1 MDLIFVTPVQELLPG
16 AFGAASYGMTGCWDP
31 AAPNTQ
37 RFARDVR
44 GTALTGSY
52 ADILAQLPASAPQAA
67 IVLFGNA
74 GGENAFLRELH
85 RRLPCPMAGGAAA
98 IDPVTGRSHLIP
110 GGGEAAVLLLE
121 DERYQFEAVTENLHT
136 TLLERCTLTFSDLR
150 VIDTING
157 CDALAW
163 YREQRAAL
171 GFGETD
177 FEHVTLT
184 DPLSVNAHLSCEGGK
199 LVSGRDLCPQM
210 TLRLAKPDTVLPR
223 MQAFYDDPDAL
234 IFGCAGLKGIL
245 PAELHS
251 PGLGLF
257 LFGEVCTVNGQ
268 AEFGNLMLSKLR
280 ITKR

>member
-1 MDLIFVTPVQELLPG
+1 
-16 AFGAASYGMTGCWDP
+16 
-31 AAPNTQ
+31 
-37 RFARDVR
+37 
-44 GTALTGSY
+44 
-52 ADILAQLPASAPQAA
+52 
-67 IVLFGNA
+67 
-74 GGENAFLRELH
+74 
-85 RRLPCPMAGGAAA
+85 MAGGAAA

-136 TLLERCTLTFSDLR
+136 TLLERCTLTFSDPR

-184 DPLSVNAHLSCEGGK
+184 DPLGVNAHLSCEGGK

-257 LFGEVCTVNGQ
+257 LFGEVCTVNDQ

-280 ITKR
+280 ITKQ

>member
-31 AAPNTQ
+31 VVPDTQ

-110 GGGEAAVLLLE
+110 GGGEAAVLLVLGTIL
-121 DERYQFEAVTENLHT
+121 YYAVTARKL
-136 TLLERCTLTFSDLR
+136 D
-150 VIDTING
+150 
-157 CDALAW
+157 
-163 YREQRAAL
+163 QR
-171 GFGETD
+171 
-177 FEHVTLT
+177 
-184 DPLSVNAHLSCEGGK
+184 
-199 LVSGRDLCPQM
+199 
-210 TLRLAKPDTVLPR
+210 
-223 MQAFYDDPDAL
+223 
-234 IFGCAGLKGIL
+234 
-245 PAELHS
+245 
-251 PGLGLF
+251 LF
-257 LFGEVCTVNGQ
+257 Q
-268 AEFGNLMLSKLR
+268 KA
-280 ITKR
+280 

>member
-136 TLLERCTLTFSDLR
+136 TLLERCTLTLSDPR

-171 GFGETD
+171 GLRVGGGNMIGIAGGAVAAD
-177 FEHVTLT
+177 LA
-184 DPLSVNAHLSCEGGK
+184 VNLRAPQ
-199 LVSGRDLCPQM
+199 LCVFILFQHQG
-210 TLRLAKPDTVLPR
+210 TRALADNKAAP
-223 MQAFYDDPDAL
+223 
-234 IFGCAGLKGIL
+234 AG
-245 PAELHS
+245 
-251 PGLGLF
+251 
-257 LFGEVCTVNGQ
+257 V
-268 AEFGNLMLSKLR
+268 
-280 ITKR
+280 KRQ

>member
-74 GGENAFLRELH
+74 GGENAFLHELH

-136 TLLERCTLTFSDLR
+136 TLLERCTLTFSDPR

-199 LVSGRDLCPQM
+199 LVSGRNLCPQW
-210 TLRLAKPDTVLPR
+210 TARR
-223 MQAFYDDPDAL
+223 QWR
-234 IFGCAGLKGIL
+234 
-245 PAELHS
+245 E
-251 PGLGLF
+251 
-257 LFGEVCTVNGQ
+257 
-268 AEFGNLMLSKLR
+268 
-280 ITKR
+280 

>member
-31 AAPNTQ
+31 AVPDTQ

-136 TLLERCTLTFSDLR
+136 TLLERCTLTFSDPR

-157 CDALAW
+157 CDALA
-163 YREQRAAL
+163 
-171 GFGETD
+171 
-177 FEHVTLT
+177 
-184 DPLSVNAHLSCEGGK
+184 
-199 LVSGRDLCPQM
+199 
-210 TLRLAKPDTVLPR
+210 
-223 MQAFYDDPDAL
+223 
-234 IFGCAGLKGIL
+234 
-245 PAELHS
+245 
-251 PGLGLF
+251 
-257 LFGEVCTVNGQ
+257 
-268 AEFGNLMLSKLR
+268 
-280 ITKR
+280 

>member
-1 MDLIFVTPVQELLPG
+1 MYDVKSMKAEEFISHDEILDTLEYARKNANNAELIDEIIAKAKLWKGL
-16 AFGAASYGMTGCWDP
+16 S
-31 AAPNTQ
+31 
-37 RFARDVR
+37 
-44 GTALTGSY
+44 
-52 ADILAQLPASAPQAA
+52 
-67 IVLFGNA
+67 
-74 GGENAFLRELH
+74 H
-85 RRLPCPMAGGAAA
+85 R
-98 IDPVTGRSHLIP
+98 
-110 GGGEAAVLLLE
+110 EAAVLLLE

-136 TLLERCTLTFSDLR
+136 TLLERCTLTFSDPR

-210 TLRLAKPDTVLPR
+210 TLRLAKPETVLPR

-257 LFGEVCTVNGQ
+257 LFGEVCTVGDT

>member
-31 AAPNTQ
+31 VVPDTQ

-136 TLLERCTLTFSDLR
+136 TLLERCTLTFSDPR

-184 DPLSVNAHLSCEGGK
+184 DPLGVNAHLSCEGGK
-199 LVSGRDLCPQM
+199 LVSGRDLYPQM

>member
-1 MDLIFVTPVQELLPG
+1 MLKDLHTLTPYLDFIRTCNADPDFRDPMLLTEQQLRRNLLDAPEN
-16 AFGAASYGMTGCWDP
+16 
-31 AAPNTQ
+31 PNT
-37 RFARDVR
+37 RVLGTFEGETITGVFA
-44 GTALTGSY
+44 
-52 ADILAQLPASAPQAA
+52 
-67 IVLFGNA
+67 
-74 GGENAFLRELH
+74 
-85 RRLPCPMAGGAAA
+85 
-98 IDPVTGRSHLIP
+98 
-110 GGGEAAVLLLE
+110 LLVLE

-136 TLLERCTLTFSDLR
+136 TLLERCTLTFSDPR

-184 DPLSVNAHLSCEGGK
+184 DPLGVNAHLSCEGGK
-199 LVSGRDLCPQM
+199 LVSGRDLCPRM

-257 LFGEVCTVNGQ
+257 LFGEVCTVNDQ